1 MQQQSV
7 SSEARDR
14 VVRAAYSLFME
25 RGYADTSMQQIAD
38 AASITKATLYHHFR
52 DKQDLYLATMRMA
65 FVDNQATFMEG
76 IRGSADLRS
85 LVHHILN
92 FVINKHSTDM
102 QRLMTDFHQ
111 HIDKSTQEAFWSEF
125 PRPWLALEPII
136 QNCIDA
142 GQMCTSDAAFT
153 SRFIYSSVAGYSHM
167 LRTVP
172 DYSPDANESHDQ
184 FVETVLHGII
194 CSKAE
199 A

>member
-1 MQQQSV
+1 M

-14 VVRAAYSLFME
+14 VVQAAFSLFME

-52 DKQDLYLATMRMA
+52 DKQDLYLATMRVA
-65 FVDNQATFMEG
+65 FVKNQATFMTE
-76 IRGSADLRS
+76 IRDSTDLR
-85 LVHHILN
+85 VIVNHILN
-92 FVINKHSTDM
+92 FVISKHSTDM

-136 QNCIDA
+136 QECIDA
-142 GQMCTSDAAFT
+142 GQMCTSDASFT
-153 SRFIYSSVAGYSHM
+153 SRFIYSAVAGYTHM
-167 LRTVP
+167 LRTSP
-172 DYSPDANESHDQ
+172 EYSPDANESHDQ

-194 CSKAE
+194 CSKAT

>member
-14 VVRAAYSLFME
+14 VVQAAFTLFME

-52 DKQDLYLATMRMA
+52 DKQDLYLATMRLS
-65 FVDNQATFMEG
+65 FVDNQAAFMEE
-76 IRGSADLRS
+76 IRGSTDLRA
-85 LVHHILN
+85 LVHQILN

-125 PRPWLALEPII
+125 PQPWLSLEPII
-136 QNCIDA
+136 QECIDA
-142 GQMCTSDAAFT
+142 GQVCSNDAAFT
-153 SRFIYSSVAGYSHM
+153 SRFIYAAVAGYTHM
-167 LRTVP
+167 VRTTSAF
-172 DYSPDANESHDQ
+172 SPTTDELHDQ
-184 FVETVLHGII
+184 FVETVLHGVI
-194 CSKAE
+194 CSKSGA
-199 A
+199 